1 MNYGN
6 IVETVMNK
14 KSHLLVLSFAFTAI
28 TPAFA
33 DQKITF
39 NEAIDLA
46 VKNNLEVQA
55 SYEAYKAS
63 QYDKKSTRS
72 SFFPRI
78 SASLSYDKSNTETVA
93 TGTSLTNDGYTGS
106 LNLAYNLFNG
116 FSDYASLKIA
126 DSNIMTSEANLQET
140 KAQISYDLKSAVANY
155 TYAKDSLVLSK
166 DILKRREDNLRMV
179 ELRFENGRENKGS
192 VLLSKAYLEQA
203 KLDFLMAQNA
213 MKTSLIFLRR
223 VLNLPEDAAI
233 DITNVP
239 PVAEQ
244 TATAPNFSGIIE
256 NTPTAKRFKAT
267 LATASATLETKESG
281 FYPSW
286 DVNGSVGKTGQDFFP
301 NENKSWKV
309 GTSLTWSLFN
319 GGKDYY
325 SSTSS
330 NLLVKAAEKR
340 LENQNMELKRVL
352 QDSYSSFN
360 EAVQAVKVSNAFLEA
375 AKVRADIS
383 RSKYNNG
390 LTTFDDWD
398 IIENDLITRQKD
410 NTTKIRNRLIAE
422 ASWEQAQGTGV
433 IP

>member
-1 MNYGN
+1 MNRKY
-6 IVETVMNK
+6 
-14 KSHLLVLSFAFTAI
+14 HLLVLSFTLTSGAAL
-28 TPAFA
+28 A

-55 SYEAYKAS
+55 SYEAYKSS
-63 QYDKKSTRS
+63 QYDKKSTRAA
-72 SFFPRI
+72 FFPKI
-78 SASLSYDKSNTETVA
+78 SASLSYDKSNTQTLA

-106 LNLAYNLFNG
+106 LNFSHNLFKG

-126 DSNIMTSEANLQET
+126 DSSIMTSEANLQET
-140 KAQISYDLKSAVANY
+140 KAKISFDLKNAVADY
-155 TYAKDSLVLSK
+155 TYAKDSLILSK

-203 KLDFLMAQNA
+203 KLDFFMAQNA
-213 MKTSLIFLRR
+213 MNTSLTFLRR

-233 DITNVP
+233 EITNVP
-239 PVAEQ
+239 VVAEQ
-244 TATAPNFSGIIE
+244 TGNEPDFNSIIE
-256 NTPTAKRFKAT
+256 NTPTSKKFKAT
-267 LATASATLETKESG
+267 LASASATLESKEAG

-286 DVNGSVGKTGQDFFP
+286 DVNGSVGKTGKDFFP
-301 NENKSWKV
+301 NDNKSWKV
-309 GTSLTWSLFN
+309 GTSLTWSFFD

-325 SSTSS
+325 ATTSS
-330 NLLVKAAEKR
+330 NLLVKSAEKR
-340 LENQNMELKRVL
+340 LENQNLELKRVMREN
-352 QDSYSSFN
+352 YFSFN
-360 EAVQAVKVSNAFLEA
+360 EAVLSVKVSNAFLEA

-398 IIENDLITRQKD
+398 LIENDLINRQKD
-410 NTTKIRNRLIAE
+410 YTTKIRNRLIAE